1 MLSLCLEIED
11 TCISSTNADCT
22 ESVGYK
28 TLQNLEPSTSQV
40 SKPIYKSAI
49 YDWVD
54 RLANDHSLKTR
65 RALEKLETMPTWH
78 RIKRYFPRY
87 DRKAAVEKQK
97 LEAQLKKDNDKELDF
112 DDSKLYFLIES
123 LQKSK

>member
-1 MLSLCLEIED
+1 MYLKIED
-11 TCISSTNADCT
+11 FCVSSINAGCIKSIDL
-22 ESVGYK
+22 K
-28 TLQNLEPSTSQV
+28 RLQNLEPSTSQV

-112 DDSKLYFLIES
+112 YDSKLYFLNES